1 MRRKPG
7 SLLPL
12 EVAILEAASDLREHG
27 EMEFHGYSIANRIAE
42 ATSAR
47 KLTAYG
53 TLYRALGRLEKQ
65 GLLESQWEDPATAEA
80 EGRPRRRLYSI
91 TGAAAGA
98 LADAR
103 RAARSALKGS
113 GDRLEEGLAST

>member
-1 MRRKPG
+1 M
-7 SLLPL
+7 PL
-12 EVAILEAASDLREHG
+12 EVAILEAATDLREG
-27 EMEFHGYSIANRIAE
+27 GAKEFHGYSIANRIAA

-80 EGRPRRRLYSI
+80 EGRPRRRLYSV
-91 TGAAAGA
+91 TGAVERA
-98 LADAR
+98 LSDAR
-103 RAARSALKGS
+103 RAARSASKG
-113 GDRLEEGLAST
+113 GADRLEEGLAST

>member
-7 SLLPL
+7 TLLPL

-27 EMEFHGYSIANRIAE
+27 AMEFHGYSIANRLAE

-65 GLLESQWEDPATAEA
+65 GLLESQWEDPVVAEA
-80 EGRPRRRLYSI
+80 EGRPRRRLYNV
-91 TGAAAGA
+91 TGNAAGA

-103 RAARSALKGS
+103 RAAQGALKGR
-113 GDRLEEGLAST
+113 GEPLEEGLA